1 MIQLP
6 VVLQNFITLF
16 LGIVIESLPYVVLG
30 VIVSVLVALF
40 VSEDFIFK
48 FLPKNRFASHIFF
61 ALIGIFIPVCQC
73 GNIPVA
79 RRFVMKGFSSSQ
91 AMTFLLAAPVVNP
104 ITILTTYFAFSTTLF
119 IVIIRTLTVFLIAIL
134 VGIFMSYKKDQS
146 YYLTKEFATICE
158 NEHQHKRSLSS
169 AFDIFQSEF
178 MLIMKML
185 CIGAA
190 IAAATREFLPQSF
203 LLSIGQSSFLSIISM
218 MILGFI
224 LSICSTVDAFFAL
237 SYITNFTLGSLL
249 AFLIFAPLVDIK
261 MIALMRTT
269 FRASTIVKISLAIA
283 IVSIIVGYSY
293 NLFTGI

>member
-1 MIQLP
+1 MVQLP
-6 VVLQNFITLF
+6 AALQNFITLF
-16 LGIVIESLPYVVLG
+16 LGIIIESLPFVVLG

-40 VSEDFIFK
+40 VSEDVILK
-48 FLPKNRFASHIFF
+48 FLPKNRFSSHVFF

-79 RRFVMKGFSSSQ
+79 RRLVMKGSSSSQ

-104 ITILTTYFAFSTTLF
+104 ITILTTYFAFSTTPSV
-119 IVIIRTLTVFLIAIL
+119 VIIRTVTVFLIAIV
-134 VGIFMSYKKDQS
+134 VGIFMSYKKDQNS
-146 YYLTKEFATICE
+146 YLTKEFAKVCKS
-158 NEHQHKRSLSS
+158 EHSHKRSLSY

-237 SYITNFTLGSLL
+237 SYITNFTLGSLV

-269 FRASTIVKISLAIA
+269 FKMSIIVKISLAIA